1 MSAQNSKEIQKLLQT
16 EKKAHE
22 IVQKAR
28 GYRTQK
34 LKDAKTDAAADIEA
48 YKKKKEE
55 DFSKTKNADSGSNTK
70 AEAEAEESAKS
81 ELAEIKK
88 AGEKA
93 EKDVLKKLID
103 EVLTP
108 KPIVHINA

>member
-1 MSAQNSKEIQKLLQT
+1 MSIPRKTTPECLQLT
-16 EKKAHE
+16 
-22 IVQKAR
+22 ID
-28 GYRTQK
+28 RTQK

-70 AEAEAEESAKS
+70 AETEADESAKS
-81 ELAEIKK
+81 ELSEIKT

-93 EKDVLKKLID
+93 EKDVIKKLID
-103 EVLTP
+103 EVLSP
-108 KPIVHINA
+108 KPVIHINA